1 MGRQKHNLMTSVF
14 GENIKTPSR
23 PGFGN
28 LYGFYFHFPE
38 LTFYLEISALP
49 VVQRSVLSPCG
60 GGKGLGP
67 LLARTPLASAWS
79 LLDVGL
85 YPGCL
90 LTFSGLL

>member
-28 LYGFYFHFPE
+28 LCGFYFHLPE

-67 LLARTPLASAWS
+67 LLASTPLASAWS